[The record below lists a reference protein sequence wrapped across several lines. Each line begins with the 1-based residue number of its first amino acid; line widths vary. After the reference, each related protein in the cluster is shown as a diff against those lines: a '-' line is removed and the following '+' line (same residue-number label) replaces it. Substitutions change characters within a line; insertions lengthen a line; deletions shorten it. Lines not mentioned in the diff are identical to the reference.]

1 VLVYLL
7 NNELQVLLQLLAMV
21 MSDNLWIHSDFH
33 IRLCR
38 LQRRMMATSA
48 EDGIS
53 CISGETLEKARR
65 ELGEDPKT
73 RGAVIPELRDKIEQ
87 WEPSPEEDGLTF
99 SRKDDK
105 FLLRYLRAKKFDT
118 DRALQLYV
126 NYHKYRKKYEQGLGE
141 VFPKAAEH
149 ILKTGLL
156 SVLPER
162 SRSGC
167 KVVVIRAV
175 LWDPETMTPGESVK
189 SVLLLLDRLIEDEE
203 TQVHGFELVEDLD
216 GVSFYNVFRIS
227 RNEHMRK
234 GILVELIQVHMS
246 LESVQIFMPE

>member
-1 VLVYLL
+1 VLVYL
-7 NNELQVLLQLLAMV
+7 NNELQVLLQLLAVV
-21 MSDNLWIHSDFH
+21 MADNLWIHSDYH
-33 IRLCR
+33 IHLCR
-38 LQRRMMATSA
+38 LQRRMMATLLKMG
-48 EDGIS
+48 DGIS
-53 CISGETLEKARR
+53 GISGETLEKARR
-65 ELGEDPKT
+65 ELGDDPKT
-73 RGAVIPELRDKIEQ
+73 KRGAVIQELRDKIEQ
-87 WEPSPEEDGLTF
+87 WEPSPEEEELMF

-126 NYHKYRKKYEQGLGE
+126 NYHKYRKKYEHVLGE
-141 VFPKAAEH
+141 VSPKAAEH

-167 KVVVIRAV
+167 KVVVIWAV
-175 LWDPETMTPGESVK
+175 LWDPETMSPGESVK

-203 TQVHGFELVEDLD
+203 TQVHGFELIEDLD

-227 RNEHMRK
+227 RNEHMQK
-234 GILVELIQVHMS
+234 GILVELIQVHVHTY
-246 LESVQIFMPE
+246 ES